1 MRRLLPLLVL
11 LWALLAPAIGH
22 SAAMQL
28 TLGTKRAVYPP
39 VGYVPWSTMGVV
51 ADGHTGGHTDNT
63 AALNALS
70 TASPIY
76 GDCPAGGW
84 IQFDAQWFWK
94 SGFTFKAAPGC
105 IIVTTFAA
113 ATDLGNASITQTDLT
128 TPLDT
133 VIVDGL
139 YLRRL
144 EPVSQAQFLHRSY
157 YLNINHFKMVN
168 WTIDVAHQMFY
179 LAGSDVEI
187 ANGVGQN
194 SCRVPG
200 CDGIR
205 QITNIPKVTSA
216 LKANW
221 YVHDNVM
228 AVGDAPYQACQPV
241 VLGVFANRS
250 SDDIL
255 YENNYGVSFASV
267 VILIGED
274 KLGPTTSNVSCTN
287 IVFRNNNGAG
297 SQSSLKISSSY
308 PGMVV
313 QHITVDGATLSA
325 TAQTSAAVVD
335 IWNQLGGVL
344 DSVTL
349 NNVHVV
355 APYQRS
361 VSVIGP
367 THLTIQNSLLEEPV
381 NGGLAGVGLNGD
393 SDTVINANTI
403 YGHLG
408 AAIVVGK
415 NATAPTL
422 STRAVVTN
430 NILRGITKN
439 QSGVLLQDSANGTVT
454 GNTMQRKV
462 GQTGTRGITYTAA
475 AGSSPG
481 TTTTVAHDNDVTNM
495 NNNPSIFFLC
505 NGSLN
510 SAFNNAG
517 SPNYS
522 C

>member
-11 LWALLAPAIGH
+11 LWAVLAPAIGH

-28 TLGTKRAVYPP
+28 SLGTKLAVYPP
-39 VGYVPWSTMGVV
+39 AGYVPWSTLGVV

-84 IQFDAQWFWK
+84 IQFDGQWFWK
-94 SGFTFKAAPGC
+94 SGFTFKSAPGC

-113 ATDLGNASITQTDLT
+113 ATDLGIASITQSSIA

-144 EPVSQAQFLHRSY
+144 EPVSQAQLLHRSY
-157 YLNINHFKMVN
+157 FLNINHFKMVN

-187 ANGVGQN
+187 AHGVGQN

-205 QITNIPKVTSA
+205 QLTNIPKVSST
-216 LKANW
+216 LPANW

-241 VLGVFANRS
+241 LSGAFANRS

-274 KLGPTTSNVSCTN
+274 ALGPTTSTVTCSN
-287 IVFRNNNGAG
+287 IVFRNTNGAG

-308 PGMVV
+308 PGMSVN
-313 QHITVDGATLSA
+313 HITVDGATLS
-325 TAQTSAAVVD
+325 TTTQTSAAAID
-335 IWNQLGGVL
+335 IWNQLGGIL
-344 DSVTL
+344 DTVTL
-349 NNVHVV
+349 NNVHIVK
-355 APYQRS
+355 PYQRS
-361 VSVIGP
+361 VAIIGGSH
-367 THLTIQNSLLEEPV
+367 TTIQNSLLEEPV
-381 NGGLAGVGLNGD
+381 SGGLAGVGLNGD
-393 SDTVINANTI
+393 TDTVLTGNTI
-403 YGHLG
+403 FGHLG
-408 AAIVVGK
+408 AAVLVGK
-415 NATAPTL
+415 NVAAPTL
-422 STRAVVTN
+422 SQRPVITN
-430 NILRGITKN
+430 NQLKGITRN
-439 QSGVLLQDSANGTVT
+439 QSGVLLQDVNSGTVT
-454 GNTMQRKV
+454 GNTMLRTA
-462 GQTGTRGITYTAA
+462 GQIQTRGATFTAA
-475 AGSSPG
+475 AATQG
-481 TTTTVAHDNDVTNM
+481 TTNTTVHDNNMSNM
-495 NNNPSIFFLC
+495 NNVLPVVFTC
-505 NGSLN
+505 NGSSN
-510 SAFNNAG
+510 SAFNNTG
-517 SPNYS
+517 SVNYS